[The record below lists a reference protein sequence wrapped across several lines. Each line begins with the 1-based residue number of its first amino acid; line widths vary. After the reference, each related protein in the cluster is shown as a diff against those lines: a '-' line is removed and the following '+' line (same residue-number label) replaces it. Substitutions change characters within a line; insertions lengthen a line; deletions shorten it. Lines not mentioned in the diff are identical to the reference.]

1 MRLVLGCSAD
11 QKIFPALVMWRIW
24 ERQLMSAFGVNADMD
39 INFKNELVPVM
50 TTMDLKVNR
59 AQASGNAFLFLA
71 LTTALGG
78 GLIYIFS
85 SGRVEAESLLG
96 WVLFL
101 FIVAWIFA
109 FLIAWTSRLFRLR
122 KFEGTL
128 LRITETGIVDFWTS
142 PHRTLLWDEIEYSE
156 WKNPNLAPVLA
167 FVPKTKGT
175 VYFLRRI
182 IGIPNYQYRSVYL
195 DAPND
200 EIAQFLIEHAPHE
213 ILR

>member
-1 MRLVLGCSAD
+1 
-11 QKIFPALVMWRIW
+11 
-24 ERQLMSAFGVNADMD
+24 MD
-39 INFKNELVPVM
+39 INFESELVPSM
-50 TTMDLKVNR
+50 TTMDLKVDR

-85 SGRVEAESLLG
+85 SGRVEAESHLD

-109 FLIAWTSRLFRLR
+109 FLVAWTLRLFRLR

-142 PHRTLLWDEIEYSE
+142 PHRALSWDEIEYSE

-175 VYFLRRI
+175 VYLLRRI
-182 IGIPNYQYRSVYL
+182 IGIPHYQYRSVYL

-200 EIAQFLIEHAPHE
+200 EIAQFLIENAPHE
-213 ILR
+213 ILRRG